1 MCEKWKNGFC
11 ELTANLAI
19 VLYQRME
26 SNFTGI
32 KYMAKRDEGVAHKKI
47 MEEYIQEKMGIKSTS
62 EGQQDLVQLSCVEAS
77 RYLYKTCIELTLAGH
92 SQIPMRAQAAGSS
105 A

>member
-1 MCEKWKNGFC
+1 MG
-11 ELTANLAI
+11 ELTATCLPI
-19 VLYQRME
+19 VLDQRME

-62 EGQQDLVQLSCVEAS
+62 EGQHQASCAFPV
-77 RYLYKTCIELTLAGH
+77 
-92 SQIPMRAQAAGSS
+92 
-105 A
+105 

>member
-1 MCEKWKNGFC
+1 
-11 ELTANLAI
+11 
-19 VLYQRME
+19 ME

-62 EGQQDLVQLSCVEAS
+62 EGQHQASCAS
-77 RYLYKTCIELTLAGH
+77 
-92 SQIPMRAQAAGSS
+92 PV
-105 A
+105 